1 MTAIQSH
8 VSLPTRPG
16 SSRAEAPRG
25 SSRAVPGVR
34 GGGPRAARRA
44 GNRLLEPPGRSLR
57 QLQPRG
63 QGGRHALAPAAHG
76 ADPETRP
83 GGAGLRGSEGRWD
96 PAAATGFC
104 SHFFLSKGTELLW
117 FVVCNHVFIEHLLCA
132 RHRRHG
138 RDGRDQSPLRPMGF
152 AGRRTAA
159 GRAGVYSLPRAWAA
173 GPSSE
178 PEPQPRVR
186 RRLGRGSN
194 GRNGEQGIPVGSRGR
209 AGRVAGSSVRGAAGR
224 HAHRRT
230 SAPTELAA
238 GSARP
243 GRSPALGSR
252 SPVCAG
258 DADPRPTRVT
268 RAHASAGARRSTK
281 GCGIPPSRTAPSST
295 FTERPRRAVA
305 GLQARFILLLNAAPL
320 ESGETGGGSVG
331 AALVPTGLIQL
342 GARAPRPPPRSAAA
356 ASRRVSVSLRVVC
369 DFFFPLRVPRC

>member
-1 MTAIQSH
+1 M
-8 VSLPTRPG
+8 
-16 SSRAEAPRG
+16 APRG
-25 SSRAVPGVR
+25 
-34 GGGPRAARRA
+34 GGIPRQRRA
-44 GNRLLEPPGRSLR
+44 SALTSFYPKEPSCC
-57 QLQPRG
+57 
-63 QGGRHALAPAAHG
+63 
-76 ADPETRP
+76 
-83 GGAGLRGSEGRWD
+83 GS
-96 PAAATGFC
+96 
-104 SHFFLSKGTELLW
+104 
-117 FVVCNHVFIEHLLCA
+117 FVRDRVFIEHLLCA

-138 RDGRDQSPLRPMGF
+138 RNGRDQSPLRPMGF

-159 GRAGVYSLPRAWAA
+159 GRTGVCSLPRAWAA

-243 GRSPALGSR
+243 LPCPGLPIARLR
-252 SPVCAG
+252 AG

-268 RAHASAGARRSTK
+268 RAHASAGARRSTE

-295 FTERPRRAVA
+295 FTERPRRSVA

-369 DFFFPLRVPRC
+369 DFFSPQSPSLLKKRCLSCAQSCR